1 MLKPGNMRGHSLGIN
16 WRINYIIRFVTIPV
30 VLMLLLYNL
39 RRFLLLFA
47 ALLAPKKRYEQKID
61 GNSSSDVPSILI
73 IVSCRDEE
81 TLIPGLCASLAALD
95 YPQTRYQVVLIDDG
109 SRDSTREQMESYAR
123 ARPGWFV
130 LSIPENVGKASALNM
145 ALTRV
150 SFGEIVIIFDADHRP
165 NPDVLER
172 AVTYFDHDRV
182 AGVSGRTL
190 ALNPLASPSAY
201 YSTVEGNVHQ
211 MVTMRAKDR
220 LGLAPAL
227 MGSNCAYRRSAL
239 VRCGG
244 FRTGALLEDSDLTL
258 VFYREGYVVRFAEDM
273 VSYHQ
278 VPETVDGYIKQ
289 HTRWARGFNDVAQSH
304 ALSLARDRR
313 LPLPQRFELILFAT
327 GYLDRIA
334 LAGAII
340 LSLLSSLNRRI
351 TQFPNKILFFALL
364 TPLIQIIAL
373 FIEQK
378 VGWAMWLR
386 FPLVPLFFLLDLYSA
401 GRAMT
406 DTLLNRARVWTK
418 TERILE

>member
-1 MLKPGNMRGHSLGIN
+1 MWDHGMGIDRRLN
-16 WRINYIIRFVTIPV
+16 SVIRFVTIPV

-39 RRFLLLFA
+39 RRCLFLYA
-47 ALLAPKKRYEQKID
+47 ALLTPKKRSEHKID

-73 IVSCRDEE
+73 IVPCRDEE
-81 TLIPGLCASLAALD
+81 TMIPGICASLAALE

-109 SRDSTREQMESYAR
+109 SRDGTREQMETCAR
-123 ARPGWFV
+123 GRAGWFV
-130 LSIPENVGKASALNM
+130 LSLPENVGKASALNI

-150 SFGEIVIIFDADHRP
+150 PFGEIVIVFDADHRP
-165 NPDVLER
+165 VPDVLER
-172 AVTYFDHDRV
+172 AVTCFDHDRV

-201 YSTVEGNVHQ
+201 YSAVEGSVHQ

-227 MGSNCAYRRSAL
+227 LGSNCAYRRSAL
-239 VRCGG
+239 AQCGG

-258 VFYREGYVVRFAEDM
+258 AFYRDGYVVRFAEDM

-278 VPETVDGYIKQ
+278 VPETVGGYIKQ

-304 ALSLARDRR
+304 AISLAGDRR
-313 LPLPQRFELILFAT
+313 LPLPLRFELILFAT

-334 LAGAII
+334 LAGAVI
-340 LSLLSSLNRRI
+340 LSLLSSLNRQI
-351 TQFPNKILFFALL
+351 TQFPNKILYFALL
-364 TPLIQIIAL
+364 TPLVQIIGL

-386 FPLVPLFFLLDLYSA
+386 LPLVPLFFLLDLYSA
-401 GRAMT
+401 GRAMM
-406 DTLLNRARVWTK
+406 DTLLNRTRVWAK
-418 TERILE
+418 TERFLE